1 MKSKFLSGSAGPAS
15 GLLLYLLW
23 YSSPCLSNDYK
34 IIFFLFLKLARSF
47 PFVALVP
54 SAWDAISHLFALA
67 GTFSDVWDIISAK
80 RSFLTTSLMQIPIS
94 HHQVLSRITFHFP
107 HRTYAHLQA
116 SALLL
121 FVSPLGNEHRNHVCF
136 YLLPYPQ
143 HSGQCLTNSR
153 CLVKCLL
160 NEWMNV

>member
-34 IIFFLFLKLARSF
+34 IIFFLFLKLTRSF

-54 SAWDAISHLFALA
+54 SAWEAISHLFALA

-80 RSFLTTSLMQIPIS
+80 RSFLTTSLMQIPVFHHQLLS
-94 HHQVLSRITFHFP
+94 HHFSFSPQNLCPS
-107 HRTYAHLQA
+107 A
-116 SALLL
+116 SIC
-121 FVSPLGNEHRNHVCF
+121 FVTVC
-136 YLLPYPQ
+136 LP
-143 HSGQCLTNSR
+143 TT
-153 CLVKCLL
+153 
-160 NEWMNV
+160 